1 MNIQQQGNSL
11 APKASRI
18 DQTIEAVDSMTRTLE
33 RSTERIVM
41 HARSLGYYEPPKDAQ
56 ATPTAVVTTLSDAME
71 ELARAV
77 TRNSDAL
84 NLFD

>member
-1 MNIQQQGNSL
+1 MSMLNQNVPQPN
-11 APKASRI
+11 KASRI
-18 DQTIEAVDSMTRTLE
+18 DQAIEVVGSITRTLE
-33 RSTERIVM
+33 NSTQRIVM

-56 ATPTAVVTTLSDAME
+56 AAPTAVVTTLSDALD